1 MAQLIL
7 PLSLFLGLLMT
18 LGKLYTESE
27 ITVMHACGL
36 SKAVLVKAAMIL
48 ALFTGI
54 VAAVNVMWAGPMSS
68 RHQDE
73 VLAEAKANPGMAAL
87 AQGQFQQ
94 ATDGNSVLFIESVD
108 GSKFNDVFLAQ
119 LRPKGNARP
128 SVVVADSGQLSQRKD
143 GSQVVTLNKGTRF
156 EGTAMLRDFRIT
168 DFQNYQAIIGHQ
180 AVALDPTDTEQM
192 DMRTLWNTDTD
203 RARAEFHWR
212 ITLVFTVFMMA
223 LIVVPL
229 SVVNPRQGRVLS
241 MLPAMLLYLIY
252 FLLQTSIRSNG
263 AKGKLDPMVWTWS
276 HLMQAFGVLD
286 RYIGKTIFTT
296 IMMTLFMLVSLSGII
311 KFVDQLKKAGQG
323 SYDAMGAGMYTLLS
337 VPKDV
342 QIFFPMAALLGALL
356 GLGMLAQRSELVV
369 MQASGFTRMQVA
381 LSVMKTAIPLVLLTM
396 AIGEWV
402 APQGEQM
409 ARNYRAQAMYGGS
422 LLSTQQGLWAK
433 DGKNF
438 VYIERVKGDDE
449 LGGVSIYA
457 FNDQRR
463 LESVRH
469 ASSAK
474 FDAEHKQWR
483 LSQVDES
490 DLTDPKQITG
500 SQTVIGTWKTN
511 LTPDK
516 LGVVALD
523 PDALSISGLHNYV
536 KYLKSSGQDA
546 GRYQLNMW
554 SKIFQPMSV
563 AVMMLMALSFIF
575 GPLRSVPMG
584 VRVVTGISFGFVFY
598 VLDQIFGP
606 LTLVYGIPPIIGALL
621 PSASFFLISLWL
633 LLKRS

>member
-1 MAQLIL
+1 
-7 PLSLFLGLLMT
+7 
-18 LGKLYTESE
+18 
-27 ITVMHACGL
+27 
-36 SKAVLVKAAMIL
+36 
-48 ALFTGI
+48 
-54 VAAVNVMWAGPMSS
+54 
-68 RHQDE
+68 
-73 VLAEAKANPGMAAL
+73 
-87 AQGQFQQ
+87 
-94 ATDGNSVLFIESVD
+94 
-108 GSKFNDVFLAQ
+108 
-119 LRPKGNARP
+119 
-128 SVVVADSGQLSQRKD
+128 
-143 GSQVVTLNKGTRF
+143 
-156 EGTAMLRDFRIT
+156 
-168 DFQNYQAIIGHQ
+168 
-180 AVALDPTDTEQM
+180 
-192 DMRTLWNTDTD
+192 
-203 RARAEFHWR
+203 
-212 ITLVFTVFMMA
+212 
-223 LIVVPL
+223 
-229 SVVNPRQGRVLS
+229 
-241 MLPAMLLYLIY
+241 
-252 FLLQTSIRSNG
+252 
-263 AKGKLDPMVWTWS
+263 
-276 HLMQAFGVLD
+276 MQAFGVLD
-286 RYIGKTIFTT
+286 RYIGRTIFNT

-311 KFVDQLKKAGQG
+311 KFVDQLKKSRPGQLRRARCRAV
-323 SYDAMGAGMYTLLS
+323 YHLS

-369 MQASGFTRMQVA
+369 MQASGFTRLQVA
-381 LSVMKTAIPLVLLTM
+381 LAVMKTAIPLVLLTM

-409 ARNYRAQAMYGGS
+409 ARNYRAQQMYGGS

-433 DGKNF
+433 DGHNF
-438 VYIERVKGDDE
+438 VYIERVKGNDE

-463 LESVRH
+463 LQTVRY
-469 ASSAK
+469 AASAK
-474 FDAEHKQWR
+474 FDNDNKVWR

-500 SQTVIGTWKTN
+500 SQMVSGTWKTK

-536 KYLKSSGQDA
+536 TYLKSSGQDP

-554 SKIFQPMSV
+554 SKIFQPLSV

-575 GPLRSVPMG
+575 GPLRSVAMG
-584 VRVVTGISFGFVFY
+584 VRVVTGISFGFIFY

-633 LLKRS
+633 MMRKA